1 VTELLLVSN
10 LLLWCLVIVLALVV
24 LALARQIGVLNE
36 RVSPAGALQPT
47 NGPKVGESTQAV
59 PYRDLG
65 GAEVTVGG
73 ASGDGRAT
81 LVLWVSPTCPV
92 CRTLVPTAVSL
103 ATAERLR
110 LVFASDGDRLEQH
123 QAYVRELRIDAYPYV
138 VSQALGLGYA
148 VSKLPFAVLIGADG
162 VLRSKGLV
170 NTREHVESLVESMR
184 SGVATLQD
192 YVAAAEE
199 RRDATL
205 GGQPT

>member
-1 VTELLLVSN
+1 VTDLLLVSN

-47 NGPKVGESTQAV
+47 NGPRVGETTQPV
-59 PYRDLG
+59 SHRDLRD
-65 GAEVTVGG
+65 AEVIVGG
-73 ASGDGRAT
+73 AAPDGRAT

-103 ATAERLR
+103 ATTERLR
-110 LVFASDGDRLEQH
+110 LVFASDGGRVEQH
-123 QAYVRELRIDAYPYV
+123 QAYVRELHIETYPYV
-138 VSQALGLGYA
+138 VSQALGLAFA

-170 NTREHVESLVESMR
+170 NTREHVESLVESMH
-184 SGVATLQD
+184 SGIATLQD

-199 RRDATL
+199 HRGVTL
-205 GGQPT
+205 GGRPT